1 MQKNSGKNFRNWPII
16 KTKKNS
22 GKNFRNWPIIKTK
35 KNSGKNFSEN
45 LVKELSRCFLTHFNT
60 PPRREV
66 VVGEYPPPYVPRGTS

>member
-1 MQKNSGKNFRNWPII
+1 MNNKSETIIHKEIVAKVANNCDKKKMQ
-16 KTKKNS
+16 
-22 GKNFRNWPIIKTK
+22 

-66 VVGEYPPPYVPRGTS
+66 VVGEYPPPHMFHVEQVKNH

>member
-1 MQKNSGKNFRNWPII
+1 MQKNSGKNFRNGPII
-16 KTKKNS
+16 K
-22 GKNFRNWPIIKTK
+22 IK

-66 VVGEYPPPYVPRGTS
+66 VVGGVPHMFHVEQVKNH